1 MSDKVN
7 ARLYT
12 PPPVK
17 INEVK
22 YLRQRLG
29 YKQELA
35 LVNLGFKAIGAV
47 AEDVDDLDEISDEE
61 FLFLLG
67 GLVGREDLQN
77 ELLALLK
84 STLQDFPF
92 SIEEMKDPDIFP
104 LGSIT
109 AILTS
114 LTEDKDV
121 EAFFANV
128 RKLWK
133 IRAKL
138 QGRRSRKKSTSSK
151 KGTAG
156 RTNKS

>member
-12 PPPVK
+12 PPPVE

-22 YLRQRLG
+22 YQRQRLG

-35 LVNLGFKAIGAV
+35 LANLGFKAIGA
-47 AEDVDDLDEISDEE
+47 ATEDVDDLDKISDEE

-67 GLVGREDLQN
+67 GLIEREDLQN

-92 SIEEMKDPDIFP
+92 SIKEMKDPDIFP
-104 LGSIT
+104 LGSVT

-114 LTEDKDV
+114 LIEDKDV
-121 EAFFANV
+121 EAFFGSV
-128 RKLWK
+128 RKLL
-133 IRAKL
+133 KL
-138 QGRRSRKKSTSSK
+138 RKKLRGQRSPKKSTSSK

-156 RTNKS
+156 RTSKS

>member
-17 INEVK
+17 INGVK
-22 YLRQRLG
+22 YVRQRLG

-35 LVNLGFKAIGAV
+35 LVNLAFKAIGAA
-47 AEDVDDLDEISDEE
+47 AEDVDDLEKVSDEE

-77 ELLALLK
+77 ELLVLLK

-92 SIEEMKDPDIFP
+92 SIEEMKNPDIFP
-104 LGSIT
+104 LGSVT

-121 EAFFANV
+121 EAFFVNV

-133 IRAKL
+133 LRVKL
-138 QGRRSRKKSTSSK
+138 RGRRSPKKSTSSK

-156 RTNKS
+156 KTNTS